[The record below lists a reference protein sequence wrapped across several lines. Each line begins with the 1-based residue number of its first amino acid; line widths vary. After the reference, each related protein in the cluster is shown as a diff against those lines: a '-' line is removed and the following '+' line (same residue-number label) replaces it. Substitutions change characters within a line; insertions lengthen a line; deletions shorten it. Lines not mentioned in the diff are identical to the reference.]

1 MADRQSMGLY
11 RIAAVI
17 VTYFPDYTLLGKGML
32 AIVPQVDTVLLVDNS
47 GSADTVQW
55 VGERAFGSKV
65 NVVSMGLN
73 AGVGEAHNRGIS
85 WAISH
90 EYTHVLLLDQDSV
103 PHREM
108 VRNLVTAIL
117 ELQSRGIRVSAVGP
131 RYIDPRTG
139 HSSAIVRFGLLKFKT
154 IYCEQVLQPYI
165 RADFLVSSGCLIPLS
180 TIAQVGCM
188 DATLFI
194 DHVDTEWFL
203 RANERGYIAYVVCE
217 AVMEHQLGE
226 RPLRIWLGRWR
237 NLPRHSS
244 VRYYYMFRNSLL
256 LYKRRYA
263 NMRWIL
269 NDVLRLVVIFAI
281 LMVAVSP
288 RRQYLGMIVGGLLD
302 GARGRSGPY
311 PGKK

>member
-1 MADRQSMGLY
+1 MADSKNGALH

-17 VTYFPDYTLLGKGML
+17 VTYFPDFRLLEKGVSAL
-32 AIVPQVDTVLLVDNS
+32 VPQVDAVLLVDNS
-47 GSADTVQW
+47 GSPDAMRW
-55 VGERAFGSKV
+55 VEKKALGSKV
-65 NVVSMGLN
+65 QVVCMGQN
-73 AGVGEAHNRGIS
+73 KGVGEAHNRGIS

-90 EYTHVLLLDQDSV
+90 EYTHVLLMDQDSV
-103 PHREM
+103 PHNNM
-108 VRNLVTAIL
+108 VRNLFTAIL
-117 ELQSRGIRVSAVGP
+117 ELQRRRIRVSGVGP
-131 RYIDPRTG
+131 RYVDPRTG
-139 HSSAIVRFGLLKFKT
+139 HWSAIVRLGLLKFKT
-154 IYCEQVLQPYI
+154 IYCEQDLQQYI

-180 TIAQVGCM
+180 TIAQVGPM
-188 DATLFI
+188 DAGLFI